1 MDPEIRLSLTLRDS
15 SEISE
20 APVDGISLLGPLRP
34 FSVPAYARA
43 FMQSEGRPD
52 KRVHFSTTAEDVIE

>member
-15 SEISE
+15 SEMSE
-20 APVDGISLLGPLRP
+20 APVDSLSLLGPLRP

-43 FMQSEGRPD
+43 FTQSEGEPD
-52 KRVHFSTTAEDVIE
+52 KGVHFSTTAADVIE